1 MVRGAVQTYLAPI
14 MSPPVARIFF
24 RVGLVGFCLTLLG
37 YVGLCLALAYPDAL
51 YSHAR
56 GNGAVTFHSVD
67 PLPPEAERV
76 ADEVQAAFVG
86 SPLGVPDHPV
96 DIWMVEEG
104 WQVRLFFVGSPRA
117 AGLTYPVLSTENVFL
132 RYVDLE
138 RGVLSFDG
146 MFVPPPRTLRYYLV
160 HEITHLMLAERVG
173 RLGIVDVP
181 VWINEGFADYV
192 ALGPAGPEMVQ
203 LAEIGHPLPRSDFGS
218 YPLERVC
225 VTLAL
230 ERLAGDLD
238 ALTALDVE
246 LGPDGRC
253 PMVPQF
259 GIAPVRPAS

>member
-1 MVRGAVQTYLAPI
+1 MARAVFVTYIAP
-14 MSPPVARIFF
+14 MLSPELARIFF
-24 RVGLVGFCLTLLG
+24 RVGLVGFFVTLTS
-37 YVGLCLALAYPDAL
+37 YVALCLALAYPGAL

-56 GNGAVTFHSVD
+56 GNAAVTFHSVA

-76 ADEVQAAFVG
+76 ADEVMAAFVG
-86 SPLGVPDHPV
+86 SPLGLPSHPV

-104 WQVRLFFVGSPRA
+104 WQVRLFFVGSPTA
-117 AGLTYPVLSTENVFL
+117 AGLTYPVISTRNVFL

-138 RGVLSFDG
+138 RGVLSFEG

-192 ALGPAGPEMVQ
+192 ALGPADPEMVR
-203 LAEIGHPLPRSDFGS
+203 LAEAGQPLPRRDFGS
-218 YPLERVC
+218 YPHERVC

-238 ALTALDVE
+238 TLTALDVE
-246 LGPDGRC
+246 LGPNGAC
-253 PMVPQF
+253 PLVPQF

>member
-1 MVRGAVQTYLAPI
+1 MARADGVGYRGAML
-14 MSPPVARIFF
+14 PPAIARIFF
-24 RVGLVGFCLTLLG
+24 RVGLIGFVLTLAG
-37 YVGLCLALAYPDAL
+37 YLGLCLILARPDVL
-51 YSHAR
+51 FSHAR
-56 GNGAVTFHSVD
+56 GNGVVTFHSTSA
-67 PLPPEAERV
+67 LPPEAEAV
-76 ADEVQAAFVG
+76 ADEVMAAFVG
-86 SPLGVPDHPV
+86 SPLGLPDHAV

-104 WQVRLFFVGSPRA
+104 WPVRLFFVGSPGA
-117 AGLTYPVLSTENVFL
+117 SGLTYPVLSTRNVYM

-138 RGVLSFDG
+138 RGVLSFEG
-146 MFVPPPRTLRYYLV
+146 MYVPPPRTLRYYLV

-192 ALGPAGPEMVQ
+192 ALGPAEPAMVR
-203 LAEIGHPLPRSDFGS
+203 LAQMGHPLPRRDFGS
-218 YPLERVC
+218 YPFERVC

-246 LGPDGRC
+246 LGPGGAC
-253 PMVPQF
+253 PLVPQF